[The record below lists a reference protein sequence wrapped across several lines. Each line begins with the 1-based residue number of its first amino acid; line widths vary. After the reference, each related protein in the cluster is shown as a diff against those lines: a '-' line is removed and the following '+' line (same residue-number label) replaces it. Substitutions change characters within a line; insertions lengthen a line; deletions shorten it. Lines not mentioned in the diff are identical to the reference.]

1 MGITAQS
8 EYLVAGGI
16 AGGISRTCI
25 APIERVKI
33 LFQVSRAGGS
43 WTHLPPQILRDEGML
58 AFWRGNTA
66 AVLRIVPYQALT
78 FLTFEEF
85 LVALRG
91 HGWSKSS
98 ASVLSGS
105 LAGMTAVAVMYPL
118 DLVRATM
125 AMPACVH
132 RGPLTALLGV
142 ARSRGASGLYSGLG
156 ASLVGVAPYTALK
169 LGVYEVLKAG
179 VGGIFSVQE
188 RDLNPAQR
196 LVSGAGIS
204 SNGHACLRR
213 RAPSPGVVD
222 DSRAHAEHSTA

>member
-1 MGITAQS
+1 MGISANE
-8 EYLVAGGI
+8 EYLIAGGI

-33 LFQVSRAGGS
+33 LFQVSRGSGG
-43 WTHLPPQILRDEGML
+43 WTHLPPQLLRDEGML

-66 AVLRIVPYQALT
+66 AVMRVVPYQALT

-85 LVALRG
+85 LVRLRG
-91 HGWSKSS
+91 HGWSRSS

-125 AMPACVH
+125 AMPSCAH
-132 RGPLTALLGV
+132 RTPFAALIATARAG
-142 ARSRGASGLYSGLG
+142 GAGGLYSGLG

-169 LGVYEVLKAG
+169 LGVYEVLKLA
-179 VGGIFSVQE
+179 VGGVFSVRE
-188 RDLNPAQR
+188 KDLNPAQR
-196 LVSGAGIS
+196 LVSGIAAGGI
-204 SNGHACLRR
+204 AQTAVYPFDVIKRR
-213 RAPSPGVVD
+213 MQV
-222 DSRAHAEHSTA
+222 